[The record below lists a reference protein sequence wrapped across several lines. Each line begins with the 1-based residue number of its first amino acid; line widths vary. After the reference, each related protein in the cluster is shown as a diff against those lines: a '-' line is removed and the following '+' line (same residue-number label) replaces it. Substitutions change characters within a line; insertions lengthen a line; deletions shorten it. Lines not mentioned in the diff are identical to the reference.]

1 MQRRSFLKGTGA
13 ALAAA
18 GTAPSLFGMEQ
29 FEVDLTQNP
38 IRTRKM

>member
-18 GTAPSLFGMEQ
+18 GTALVYLVWSNLRWI
-29 FEVDLTQNP
+29 LTQNP